1 MKKAEWQAVY
11 APQGDALERRV
22 RTTLDG
28 LADRPERAYPRR
40 AVFVAAALVLALI
53 AAAAVAAGLTRSAR
67 YDAKRLAYQ
76 ALEEKYGFTT
86 DMESFFTCTAEEKDG
101 QTVVTYR
108 ANKDVGDF
116 AWKLGDYTVTIRNG
130 QAEASWSND
139 GEAVGDDFSS
149 DVWDTALLARGIAR
163 RRAGEEWY
171 EITGTVLKM
180 GTDLS
185 DAEEET
191 ALVPDGLDGARLA
204 DESESDVLK
213 ARKEVLEKY
222 GLTKENL
229 ALFDAW
235 KLMENGKTQII
246 FVPNIPAEDDGIL
259 LEIDDETA
267 ADRAF
272 SRHSERMGRYMVEF
286 GENGAVQSVI
296 WTHDGEE
303 LPDVTEATWGRANV
317 YDAKCLTELEKLLAD
332 LQTLRVE
339 YPDDGWTR
347 TPEGDAALDARRVAA
362 GFSAARYNHVL
373 PEPGMLTEQ
382 DALALARQVLE
393 SDGGL
398 SADVLN
404 DPESEMYAVCT
415 QEDGKTVWT
424 VWHHNAVG
432 ICAVAIDAGDG
443 TILDMIIDTGM
454 AGNG

>member
-1 MKKAEWQAVY
+1 MKKAEWQEVY
-11 APQGDALERRV
+11 APRGDALERRV
-22 RTTLDG
+22 RQTLDG
-28 LADRPERAYPRR
+28 LEEKNRYAYPKRG
-40 AVFVAAALVLALI
+40 AFIAAALVLALI
-53 AAAAVAAGLTRSAR
+53 AVAAVAAGLTRSAR
-67 YDAKRLAYQ
+67 YDAKRLAHR
-76 ALEEKYGFTT
+76 ALEEKYGITT
-86 DMESFFTCTAEEKDG
+86 DMESFFTSTAEEKDG

-171 EITGTVLKM
+171 EITGETQETLERL
-180 GTDLS
+180 GG
-185 DAEEET
+185 AEQEDV
-191 ALVPDGLDGARLA
+191 LVPDGLDGARLA

-213 ARKEVLEKY
+213 ARKEVLGKY

-246 FVPNIPAEDDGIL
+246 FVPNISAEDDGIL

-373 PEPGMLTEQ
+373 PESGMLTEQ

-404 DPESEMYAVCT
+404 DSESEMYAVCM

-432 ICAVAIDAGDG
+432 ICAVAIDAADG

>member
-11 APQGDALERRV
+11 APRGDALERRV
-22 RTTLDG
+22 RQTLDG
-28 LADRPERAYPRR
+28 LEEKNRYAYPKRG
-40 AVFVAAALVLALI
+40 AFIAAALVLALI
-53 AAAAVAAGLTRSAR
+53 AVAAVAAGLTRSAR

-149 DVWDTALLARGIAR
+149 DVWNTALLARGIAR
-163 RRAGEEWY
+163 RKAGEEWY
-171 EITGTVLKM
+171 EITGETLERL
-180 GTDLS
+180 GG
-185 DAEEET
+185 EEQEDV
-191 ALVPDGLDGARLA
+191 LVPDGLDGARLA

-213 ARKEVLEKY
+213 ARKEVLGKY

-235 KLMENGKTQII
+235 KLMENGKTRII
-246 FVPNIPAEDDGIL
+246 FVPNISAEDDGIL

-373 PEPGMLTEQ
+373 PEPSMLTEQ

-424 VWHHNAVG
+424 VWRHNAVG
-432 ICAVAIDAGDG
+432 ICAVAIDAADG
-443 TILDMIIDTGM
+443 TILDMILDTGM

>member
-1 MKKAEWQAVY
+1 M
-11 APQGDALERRV
+11 
-22 RTTLDG
+22 
-28 LADRPERAYPRR
+28 
-40 AVFVAAALVLALI
+40 
-53 AAAAVAAGLTRSAR
+53 
-67 YDAKRLAYQ
+67 
-76 ALEEKYGFTT
+76 
-86 DMESFFTCTAEEKDG
+86 
-101 QTVVTYR
+101 
-108 ANKDVGDF
+108 
-116 AWKLGDYTVTIRNG
+116 
-130 QAEASWSND
+130 
-139 GEAVGDDFSS
+139 
-149 DVWDTALLARGIAR
+149 
-163 RRAGEEWY
+163 
-171 EITGTVLKM
+171 
-180 GTDLS
+180 
-185 DAEEET
+185 
-191 ALVPDGLDGARLA
+191 PDGLDGARLA

-213 ARKEVLEKY
+213 ARKEVLGKY

-246 FVPNIPAEDDGIL
+246 FVPNISAEDDGIL

-303 LPDVTEATWGRANV
+303 LPDVTETTWGRANV

-432 ICAVAIDAGDG
+432 ICAVAIDAADG

>member
-11 APQGDALERRV
+11 APRGDALERRV
-22 RTTLDG
+22 RQTLDG
-28 LADRPERAYPRR
+28 LEEKNRYAYPKRG
-40 AVFVAAALVLALI
+40 AFIAAALVLALI
-53 AAAAVAAGLTRSAR
+53 TAAAVAAGLTRSAR

-139 GEAVGDDFSS
+139 GEAVGSDFSS
-149 DVWDTALLARGIAR
+149 DVWNTALLARGIAR

-171 EITGTVLKM
+171 EITGETLERL
-180 GTDLS
+180 GG
-185 DAEEET
+185 AEQEDV
-191 ALVPDGLDGARLA
+191 LVPDGLDGARLA

-213 ARKEVLEKY
+213 ARKEVLGKY

-246 FVPNIPAEDDGIL
+246 FVPNISAEDDGIL

-303 LPDVTEATWGRANV
+303 LPDVTETTWGRANV

-332 LQTLRVE
+332 LQAIRAD

-373 PEPGMLTEQ
+373 LEPGMLTEQ

-432 ICAVAIDAGDG
+432 ICAVAIDAADG

>member
-11 APQGDALERRV
+11 APRGDALERRV
-22 RTTLDG
+22 RQTLDG
-28 LADRPERAYPRR
+28 LEEKNRYAYPKRG
-40 AVFVAAALVLALI
+40 AFIAAALVLALI
-53 AAAAVAAGLTRSAR
+53 TAAAVAAGLTRSAR

-139 GEAVGDDFSS
+139 GEAVGSDFSS
-149 DVWDTALLARGIAR
+149 DVWNTALLARGIAR

-171 EITGTVLKM
+171 EITGETLERL
-180 GTDLS
+180 GG
-185 DAEEET
+185 AEQEDV
-191 ALVPDGLDGARLA
+191 LVPDGLDGARLA

-213 ARKEVLEKY
+213 ARKEVLGKY

-246 FVPNIPAEDDGIL
+246 FVPNISAEDDGIL

-303 LPDVTEATWGRANV
+303 LPDVTETTWGRANV

-332 LQTLRVE
+332 LQAIRAD

-382 DALALARQVLE
+382 DALALARQALE

-432 ICAVAIDAGDG
+432 ICAVAIDAADG

>member
-11 APQGDALERRV
+11 APRGDALERRV
-22 RTTLDG
+22 RQTLDG
-28 LADRPERAYPRR
+28 LEEKNRYAYPKRG
-40 AVFVAAALVLALI
+40 AFIAAALVLALI

-163 RRAGEEWY
+163 RKAGEEWY
-171 EITGTVLKM
+171 EITGETLERL
-180 GTDLS
+180 GG
-185 DAEEET
+185 AEQEDV
-191 ALVPDGLDGARLA
+191 LVPDGLDGARLA

-213 ARKEVLEKY
+213 ARTEVVGKY

-246 FVPNIPAEDDGIL
+246 FVPNISAEDDGIL

-339 YPDDGWTR
+339 YPDDGWTH

-382 DALALARQVLE
+382 DALALARQALE

-432 ICAVAIDAGDG
+432 ICAVAIDAADG

>member
-11 APQGDALERRV
+11 APRGDALERRV
-22 RTTLDG
+22 RQTLDG
-28 LADRPERAYPRR
+28 LEEKNRYAYPKRG
-40 AVFVAAALVLALI
+40 AFIAAALVLALI
-53 AAAAVAAGLTRSAR
+53 TAAAVAAGLTRSAR
-67 YDAKRLAYQ
+67 YDAKRLAYR

-163 RRAGEEWY
+163 RRAGKEWY
-171 EITGTVLKM
+171 EITGETLERL
-180 GTDLS
+180 GG
-185 DAEEET
+185 AEQEDV
-191 ALVPDGLDGARLA
+191 LVPDGLDGARLA

-213 ARKEVLEKY
+213 ARNEVLGKY
-222 GLTKENL
+222 GLTEENL

-246 FVPNIPAEDDGIL
+246 FVPNISAEDDGIL

-286 GENGAVQSVI
+286 GENGAAQSVI

-303 LPDVTEATWGRANV
+303 LPDVTESTWGRANV

-432 ICAVAIDAGDG
+432 ICAVAIDAADG

>member
-11 APQGDALERRV
+11 APRGDALERRV
-22 RTTLDG
+22 RQTLDG
-28 LADRPERAYPRR
+28 LEEKNRYAYPKRG
-40 AVFVAAALVLALI
+40 AFIAAALVLALI

-149 DVWDTALLARGIAR
+149 DVWNTALLARGIAR
-163 RRAGEEWY
+163 RKAGEEWY
-171 EITGTVLKM
+171 EITGTLLKT

-213 ARKEVLEKY
+213 ARKEVLGKY
-222 GLTKENL
+222 GLTEENL

-246 FVPNIPAEDDGIL
+246 FVPNISAEDDGIL

-432 ICAVAIDAGDG
+432 ICAVAIDAADG

>member
-1 MKKAEWQAVY
+1 
-11 APQGDALERRV
+11 
-22 RTTLDG
+22 
-28 LADRPERAYPRR
+28 
-40 AVFVAAALVLALI
+40 
-53 AAAAVAAGLTRSAR
+53 
-67 YDAKRLAYQ
+67 
-76 ALEEKYGFTT
+76 
-86 DMESFFTCTAEEKDG
+86 
-101 QTVVTYR
+101 
-108 ANKDVGDF
+108 
-116 AWKLGDYTVTIRNG
+116 
-130 QAEASWSND
+130 
-139 GEAVGDDFSS
+139 
-149 DVWDTALLARGIAR
+149 
-163 RRAGEEWY
+163 
-171 EITGTVLKM
+171 
-180 GTDLS
+180 
-185 DAEEET
+185 
-191 ALVPDGLDGARLA
+191 
-204 DESESDVLK
+204 
-213 ARKEVLEKY
+213 
-222 GLTKENL
+222 
-229 ALFDAW
+229 
-235 KLMENGKTQII
+235 MENGKTQII
-246 FVPNIPAEDDGIL
+246 FVPNISAEDDGIL

-272 SRHSERMGRYMVEF
+272 SRHSERMGRYTVTI
-286 GENGAVQSVI
+286 GDDGAVQSVI

-339 YPDDGWTR
+339 YPDDGWTC

-432 ICAVAIDAGDG
+432 ICAVAIDAADG